1 MSASI
6 ARYLKDFGAP
16 PPPPV
21 MDDELD
27 MFAPDLS
34 DVLALPAEEP
44 VDIEAE
50 RADAL
55 ARGKQEAADEWEQRW
70 AADRAALVE
79 AHETEMAA
87 LKERLEGELAAT
99 IAARVEAFATAT
111 AQEVAE
117 QTARVLAPLVEDA
130 VAAKATADLADLI
143 KAAIIEGEVNAVT
156 VRGPTPMFE
165 ALRTRLGDN
174 ATVIRHVESDDVDLT
189 VELGDASLVTRMSAW
204 SASLKKV
211 LG

>member
-6 ARYLKDFGAP
+6 ARYLKDFGTP

-21 MDDELD
+21 IDDELD
-27 MFAPDLS
+27 MFAHDVT

-44 VDIEAE
+44 VDLEAE
-50 RADAL
+50 RAEAH
-55 ARGKQEAADEWEQRW
+55 AKGRQEAADEWEQRW
-70 AADRAALVE
+70 SADRAALVE

-87 LKERLEGELAAT
+87 LRERLEGELAAT
-99 IAARVEAFATAT
+99 IADRIEAFATAT
-111 AQEVAE
+111 AQEVGE
-117 QTARVLAPLVEDA
+117 QTARVLAPLVEEA
-130 VAAKATADLADLI
+130 VVNKATADLAELV
-143 KAAIIEGEVNAVT
+143 KAAILEGEVNAVT

-165 ALRTRLGDN
+165 ALRTRLGDT
-174 ATVIRHVESDDVDLT
+174 AAVIRHVETDDIDLT